1 MASTRYGKVSD
12 DLELSTRSRNPQV
25 RDVQWLP
32 PNEDDRRGPQD
43 LQAKA
48 LLLIRRLTLPQK
60 VCAGVCILLM
70 LVWALS
76 PSSSPELPK
85 LRSGSLNRNTQGT
98 ILEVI
103 KDSPI
108 FETEND
114 GTGIKP
120 TKSVIGEVFAGH
132 LLEGGPSITFHN
144 FKYILLEKGGAI
156 QAESVKLA
164 NPSDASRFRA
174 QTLGQEE
181 VLAQDFDQVAI
192 VPGTALQV
200 VEQGPLYEM
209 DENGVVWGAE
219 IGEVIPGQILH
230 AAGAPVIEDG
240 HTTVALQTGG
250 AIDVSLVQVAVL
262 EHPDEENGEQHGN
275 FGPEGHYEEPPPSEG
290 LPHGAPGGMHGEPFE
305 GEHEGFEG
313 REEPGF
319 EGHPEFEGH
328 EGHEGHREEYEGRE
342 EPAFQGHQE
351 EFEGHQLPEE
361 GQEVP
366 PHFQHPPGQWE
377 ESQDEPQHDGAK
389 FPGHGSPDEFAENAG
404 ETEDGPF
411 EGPGEPEGEQM
422 VHHGEEMQ
430 EPGVAEPDP
439 NAELVAEGGVG

>member
-1 MASTRYGKVSD
+1 
-12 DLELSTRSRNPQV
+12 
-25 RDVQWLP
+25 
-32 PNEDDRRGPQD
+32 
-43 LQAKA
+43 
-48 LLLIRRLTLPQK
+48 
-60 VCAGVCILLM
+60 
-70 LVWALS
+70 
-76 PSSSPELPK
+76 
-85 LRSGSLNRNTQGT
+85 
-98 ILEVI
+98 
-103 KDSPI
+103 
-108 FETEND
+108 
-114 GTGIKP
+114 
-120 TKSVIGEVFAGH
+120 
-132 LLEGGPSITFHN
+132 
-144 FKYILLEKGGAI
+144 
-156 QAESVKLA
+156 
-164 NPSDASRFRA
+164 
-174 QTLGQEE
+174 
-181 VLAQDFDQVAI
+181 
-192 VPGTALQV
+192 
-200 VEQGPLYEM
+200 M

-328 EGHEGHREEYEGRE
+328 EGHREEYEGRE

-404 ETEDGPF
+404 ETEHGPF

-430 EPGVAEPDP
+430 EQGIRQSTFTECLLESPGTMSSSSVDRMKENLAVHDWDLSATDMKELKVYPADRMRIFLPDP
-439 NAELVAEGGVG
+439 ENAP